1 MNTSPTQSRS
11 ELAQWKMTMS
21 KYQEPSFWR
30 ASWQILNTLGGYFLV
45 WCAIYLSLGMSWW
58 ITVPL
63 AVLAGGLLVRTFII
77 FHDCGHG
84 SFFKSKRANR
94 FWGFVCGVLTF
105 TPFFRWQR
113 RHARHHAT
121 SGNLDR
127 RGTGDIWTL
136 TVQEYLEAS
145 RWRRLAYHV
154 VRNPVVLF
162 VVAPLLL
169 LCGIERI
176 PLGQDMPRERRSVWW
191 MNLAILCM
199 VALLGS
205 AFGFANYLLIQ
216 LIIIMVSGSAG
227 VWLFYVQHQ
236 FAGTYWA
243 HSGEWDYTAAALQGS
258 SYYQLPK
265 VLQWFSGNIG
275 FHHIHHLNPSIP
287 NYYLE
292 RCHLASPLLQAV
304 QPLTLL
310 TSLKSLSLRLW
321 DESGQRLISF
331 RQMHRSGSGVTGS
344 RLDAEMQGIPEVL

>member
-1 MNTSPTQSRS
+1 MNRSPAQLRS
-11 ELAQWKMTMS
+11 ELAEWKVTIA
-21 KYQEPSFWR
+21 KYREPSFWR
-30 ASWQILNTLGGYFLV
+30 ATWQILNTLGGYFLV
-45 WCAIYLSLGMSWW
+45 WCAIVLSLDISWW
-58 ITVPL
+58 LTVPL
-63 AVLAGGLLVRTFII
+63 AILAGGLLVRIFII

-94 FWGFVCGVLTF
+94 FWGSVCGVLTF
-105 TPFFRWQR
+105 TPFFRWQS

-136 TVQEYLEAS
+136 TVQEYLDAS
-145 RWRRLAYHV
+145 RWRRLAYRLL
-154 VRNPVVLF
+154 RNPVVLF
-162 VVAPLLL
+162 VIGPLLQL
-169 LCGIERI
+169 VGIERV
-176 PLGQDMPRERRSVWW
+176 PTRQDTPRERRSVWW

-199 VALLGS
+199 AAGLGL
-205 AFGFANYLLIQ
+205 AIGFANYLLIQ
-216 LIIIMVSGSAG
+216 LIIIMVAGSAG

-243 HSGEWDYTAAALQGS
+243 RSGEWDYTNAALQGS

-292 RCHLASPLLQAV
+292 RCHLANPLFREL

-310 TSLKSLSLRLW
+310 ASLKSLPLRLW
-321 DESGQRLISF
+321 DESGQRLVGY
-331 RQMHRSGSGVTGS
+331 RQIYRSRSGVTG
-344 RLDAEMQGIPEVL
+344 

>member
-1 MNTSPTQSRS
+1 MTGSPTQFRS
-11 ELAQWKMTMS
+11 ELAVWKVSMS
-21 KYQEPSFWR
+21 KYQKPSFWR

-45 WCAIYLSLGMSWW
+45 WCAILLSLGKSWW

-63 AVLAGGLLVRTFII
+63 AVLAGGLLIRVFII

-84 SFFKSKRANR
+84 SFFRSKRANR

-105 TPFFRWQR
+105 TPFLRWRR

-136 TVQEYLEAS
+136 TVKEYLEAS
-145 RWRRLAYHV
+145 RWRRLAYRV

-162 VVAPLLL
+162 VIGPVLLML
-169 LCGIERI
+169 GIERV
-176 PLGQDMPRERRSVWW
+176 PSARDMPRERRSVWW
-191 MNLAILCM
+191 MNLAILG
-199 VALLGS
+199 VAAVMGS

-216 LIIIMVSGSAG
+216 LIIIMVAGSAG
-227 VWLFYVQHQ
+227 IWLFYVQHQ

-243 HSGEWDYTAAALQGS
+243 RSAEWDYTTAALQGA
-258 SYYQLPK
+258 SYYRLPK

-287 NYYLE
+287 NYWLE
-292 RCHLASPLLQAV
+292 RCHLASPLFRSV
-304 QPLTLL
+304 PPLTLKS
-310 TSLKSLSLRLW
+310 SLKSLSLRLW
-321 DESGQRLISF
+321 DESGKRLIGY
-331 RQMHRSGSGVTGS
+331 RDIRGSGYGVPGTPN
-344 RLDAEMQGIPEVL
+344 AC